1 MIDIKALRSND
12 PNIVI
17 LGSHA
22 DVIQSMLDY
31 DFLAGKKRPSI
42 VAIVASGRKQERYF
56 WGETEVTIRVVSNLA
71 LLSESVRKDVT
82 AVLNV
87 QSARRILSSTTQAVE
102 LLPNLQILDI
112 FAEQTPE
119 SHSLELIKLSV
130 TKHVLIAG
138 PASVGVLIPGYMKLG
153 AIGGTRHPQ
162 ISKADILEI
171 GDTAVVSTSGGM
183 VNELIHTVTGVG
195 LGISFAMALGGDRF
209 PITTPAQALLLA
221 EADKHTKRIVFFGEL
236 GGSDEY
242 EIAQLIEEGKLTKEL
257 IVYIAGTVA
266 ELFEE
271 PPQFGH
277 AKALAQSHD
286 ESATAKKAALK
297 KVGATVCDTFADV
310 KHTLA
315 KQVTEKRTNVSPTI
329 GMRKRSMI
337 VSHISGERDE
347 NVKLLGRDLMKTVDD
362 NTIASLI
369 LSMLLGQQVESKK
382 AVEFVDYVFKLLMDH
397 GPYVSGALNTIVAAR
412 AGKDL
417 ISSLTAGIMTI
428 GPRFGGAI
436 NAAAGEWV
444 RGVSE
449 DISAQ
454 EFVEGFARRGDIVPG
469 IGHKKYHTDLPDPR
483 VKAMKAFS
491 KNSNGDRYLKF
502 ALSIEAIT
510 TTKKT
515 NLILNVDGAIAAIL
529 LDILESEFG
538 YDGQQLHELV
548 EIEFFNA
555 LFVLSR
561 SVGFTAHYLD
571 QKRHDEGL
579 LRLSPDDVR
588 YIG

>member
-1 MIDIKALRSND
+1 
-12 PNIVI
+12 
-17 LGSHA
+17 
-22 DVIQSMLDY
+22 
-31 DFLAGKKRPSI
+31 
-42 VAIVASGRKQERYF
+42 
-56 WGETEVTIRVVSNLA
+56 
-71 LLSESVRKDVT
+71 
-82 AVLNV
+82 
-87 QSARRILSSTTQAVE
+87 
-102 LLPNLQILDI
+102 
-112 FAEQTPE
+112 
-119 SHSLELIKLSV
+119 
-130 TKHVLIAG
+130 
-138 PASVGVLIPGYMKLG
+138 
-153 AIGGTRHPQ
+153 
-162 ISKADILEI
+162 
-171 GDTAVVSTSGGM
+171 M

-221 EADKHTKRIVFFGEL
+221 EEDKHTKRMVFFGEL

-297 KVGATVCDTFADV
+297 KVGAIVCDTFADV

-315 KQVTEKRTNVSPTI
+315 KRVVEKRVHTSPTI
-329 GMRKRSMI
+329 GPRTRSMI
-337 VSHISGERDE
+337 VSHISGEKDE
-347 NVKLLGRDLMKTVDD
+347 NVRLLGRDLMKTVDD
-362 NTIASLI
+362 NSIASLV
-369 LSMLLGQQVESKK
+369 LSLLLGQQVESKK
-382 AVEFVDYVFKLLMDH
+382 AVEFVDYVFKLLVDH

-417 ISSLTAGIMTI
+417 ISSLTAGLMTI

-436 NAAAGEWV
+436 NAAAGEWLQ
-444 RGVSE
+444 GATSGQ
-449 DISAQ
+449 SAQ
-454 EFVEGFARRGDIVPG
+454 EFVEGFARRGGVIPG

-483 VKAMKAFS
+483 VKALRAFA
-491 KNSNGDRYLKF
+491 KNTNGDHYLKF
-502 ALSIEAIT
+502 AQSIEAIT

-538 YDGQQLHELV
+538 YDQQQLRELV

>member
-1 MIDIKALRSND
+1 M
-12 PNIVI
+12 
-17 LGSHA
+17 
-22 DVIQSMLDY
+22 
-31 DFLAGKKRPSI
+31 
-42 VAIVASGRKQERYF
+42 
-56 WGETEVTIRVVSNLA
+56 
-71 LLSESVRKDVT
+71 
-82 AVLNV
+82 
-87 QSARRILSSTTQAVE
+87 E
-102 LLPNLQILDI
+102 LLPNLQVLDI

-119 SHSLELIKLSV
+119 SHSLDLIKLAA
-130 TKHVLIAG
+130 TKNVLIVG
-138 PASVGVLIPGYMKLG
+138 PASVGVLIPGYLKLG

-162 ISKADILEI
+162 ISSADILEM
-171 GDTAVVSTSGGM
+171 GDTAVISTSGGM

-195 LGISFAMALGGDRF
+195 LGVSFAIALGGDRF
-209 PITTPAQALLLA
+209 PITTPAQAVLLA

-242 EIAQLIEEGKLTKEL
+242 EIAQLIEEGQITKEL

-277 AKALAQSHD
+277 AKALAQSYD

-297 KVGATVCDTFADV
+297 KVGAIVCNTFADV
-310 KHTLA
+310 KKELT
-315 KQVTEKRTNVSPTI
+315 KRVTEKRVVTEPTI
-329 GMRKRSMI
+329 GPRKHSMI
-337 VSHISGERDE
+337 VSHISGEKDD
-347 NVKLLGRDLMKTVDD
+347 NVRLLGRDLMDTVDN

-369 LSMLLGQQVESKK
+369 LSLLLGKQVESKK
-382 AVEFVDYVFKLLMDH
+382 AVEFVDYIFRLSMDH

-436 NAAAGEWV
+436 NGGAGEWL
-444 RGVSE
+444 RGVK
-449 DISAQ
+449 DNISAQ
-454 EFVEGFARRGDIVPG
+454 EFVESFARRGDVIPG

-515 NLILNVDGAIAAIL
+515 NLILNVDGGDCCNPAR
-529 LDILESEFG
+529 
-538 YDGQQLHELV
+538 H
-548 EIEFFNA
+548 
-555 LFVLSR
+555 SR
-561 SVGFTAHYLD
+561 
-571 QKRHDEGL
+571 
-579 LRLSPDDVR
+579 VR
-588 YIG
+588 I